1 MNTQISDS
9 AEQFTAR
16 LTATPFGARQARRLA
31 VEKLA
36 SWGLSCEGPA
46 LIVAELAANAVTH
59 GRVPGRD
66 FRIGLALGGGVLR
79 IEVVDTRGDR
89 VPGIRD
95 AGGSAEAG
103 RGLVL
108 VDAIADRWGVERG
121 LPPCKVVWAELDV
134 TRGPVG
140 GCEPGRGGPGSGGAG
155 RQTLEIR

>member
-1 MNTQISDS
+1 MNTQIRDS
-9 AEQFTAR
+9 ADQFTAQ
-16 LTATPFGARQARRLA
+16 LAATPFGARQARRLA

-36 SWGLSCEGPA
+36 SWGLPPEDPA

-66 FRIGLALGGGVLR
+66 FRIGLMLGGGVLR

-95 AGGSAEAG
+95 ADGCAEAG

-121 LPPCKVVWAELDV
+121 LPPCKSVWAELDV
-134 TRGPVG
+134 PVG
-140 GCEPGRGGPGSGGAG
+140 PDGRVAGTRDPAG
-155 RQTLEIR
+155 RDVTA